1 LVIPGEFY
9 KGGVSLSPRPVEGEE
24 EERRKSIVRRWM
36 VACKVSDVSPKYRYD
51 VALLYLKQVDYDL
64 EAAIE
69 AYKDDERW
77 EKEHP
82 MEANIKGK
90 GKTRQSVGRRRFT
103 GQK

>member
-1 LVIPGEFY
+1 L
-9 KGGVSLSPRPVEGEE
+9 L
-24 EERRKSIVRRWM
+24 
-36 VACKVSDVSPKYRYD
+36 KYRYD
-51 VALLYLKQVDYDL
+51 IALLYVEQSGYDL

-77 EKEHP
+77 EKDHP
-82 MEANIKGK
+82 MEAKGK

>member
-1 LVIPGEFY
+1 
-9 KGGVSLSPRPVEGEE
+9 
-24 EERRKSIVRRWM
+24 
-36 VACKVSDVSPKYRYD
+36 
-51 VALLYLKQVDYDL
+51 VALLYLKLSFEDL

-82 MEANIKGK
+82 MEVNIKGK

>member
-1 LVIPGEFY
+1 
-9 KGGVSLSPRPVEGEE
+9 
-24 EERRKSIVRRWM
+24 
-36 VACKVSDVSPKYRYD
+36 
-51 VALLYLKQVDYDL
+51 LYLSQAEYDL